1 MSSNEHTAPAASE
14 PHEVPIVR
22 IHQLHKRFGEL
33 EVLRGLDLEI
43 PEGQVV
49 SIIGPSGSG
58 KSTLLRILMTLER
71 PDSGHIEIAGES
83 LYTVHKNGHEQ
94 PAGEAHIRRVRRN
107 IGMVFQHFNL
117 FPHMTVLQNV
127 TEAPIHVLGL
137 SKEEAERI
145 ATADLE
151 RVGLGEKL
159 AAYPA
164 ELSGGQKQR
173 VAIARALAMHPRIML
188 FDEITSALDPELVGG
203 ILDLLRELA
212 ASGEMTMLV
221 VTHVMNF
228 ARRCSH
234 RVLFFDHGVV
244 LEDAHP
250 EVIFTA
256 PSHERTRE
264 FLASILET

>member
-1 MSSNEHTAPAASE
+1 MTGNEPAAKRDE
-14 PHEVPIVR
+14 APIVR
-22 IHQLHKRFGEL
+22 IQGLHKRFGAL

-58 KSTLLRILMTLER
+58 KSTLLRMLMTLDR
-71 PDSGHIEIAGES
+71 PDSGRIEIAGES
-83 LYTVHKNGHEQ
+83 LYTVRKDGRER
-94 PAGEAHIRRVRRN
+94 PAGEAHVRRVRRN

-127 TEAPIHVLGL
+127 TEAPVHVLGL
-137 SKEEAERI
+137 SKAEAEHA

-151 RVGLGEKL
+151 RVGLGDKL
-159 AAYPA
+159 TAYPA

-212 ASGEMTMLV
+212 ASGETTMLI
-221 VTHVMNF
+221 VTHVMSF

-250 EVIFTA
+250 EEIFTA
-256 PSHERTRE
+256 PRHERARE